1 MTARGDTWSARSPLI
16 LGAVC
21 LAFLVGGFGTWAT
34 ATNIMGAVVAPG
46 RIEVAQNRQ
55 VVQHPDGG
63 VVAEIAVK
71 EGDRVAQGDLL
82 IRLDDEQLR
91 SDLAV
96 VEGQLLEVLARRARL
111 EAEEKNAGALTF
123 APLLLETGNPVAE
136 ELMQGSQQLFDARR
150 ETEQREIEQLERQQD
165 QLADQVK
172 GIEAQQEA
180 IARQIDLV
188 GQELEAQQ
196 SLLDRG
202 LAQSA
207 RVIELQAQQADLQG
221 QQGELLAAVAQAQGR
236 STEIEIQILRTQSQR
251 REEASSALRDL
262 GFNEIELSEQRRA
275 LLVRL
280 ERLDMRAPVSGVVY
294 GMQVFAPR
302 SVIRAAE
309 PVLYLVP
316 QDRPLVIA
324 SQVEPI
330 HVDEIHVGQE
340 VMLRFP
346 SFNQRETPEIQ
357 GRIVQVSADAF
368 AEEQSGRSFYRA
380 DIEIEE
386 GERAKLPEGLE
397 LLPGM
402 PVEAYIETGARTPL
416 SFLTKP
422 LTDYFA
428 KAFRE
433 T

>member
-1 MTARGDTWSARSPLI
+1 M
-16 LGAVC
+16 
-21 LAFLVGGFGTWAT
+21 
-34 ATNIMGAVVAPG
+34 
-46 RIEVAQNRQ
+46 
-55 VVQHPDGG
+55 
-63 VVAEIAVK
+63 
-71 EGDRVAQGDLL
+71 
-82 IRLDDEQLR
+82 
-91 SDLAV
+91 
-96 VEGQLLEVLARRARL
+96 
-111 EAEEKNAGALTF
+111 
-123 APLLLETGNPVAE
+123 
-136 ELMQGSQQLFDARR
+136 
-150 ETEQREIEQLERQQD
+150 
-165 QLADQVK
+165 
-172 GIEAQQEA
+172 
-180 IARQIDLV
+180 
-188 GQELEAQQ
+188 
-196 SLLDRG
+196 
-202 LAQSA
+202 
-207 RVIELQAQQADLQG
+207 
-221 QQGELLAAVAQAQGR
+221 AQAEGR

-275 LLVRL
+275 LLVKL
-280 ERLDMRAPVSGVVY
+280 ERLDMREPVSGVVY

-330 HVDEIHVGQE
+330 NVDEVHVGQE

-346 SFNQRETPEIQ
+346 GFNQRETPEIA

-386 GERAKLPEGLE
+386 GERAKLPEDME